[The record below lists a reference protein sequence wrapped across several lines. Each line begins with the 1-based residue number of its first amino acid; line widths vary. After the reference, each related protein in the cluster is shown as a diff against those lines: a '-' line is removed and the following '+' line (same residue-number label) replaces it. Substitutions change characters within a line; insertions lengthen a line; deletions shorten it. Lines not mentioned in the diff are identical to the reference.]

1 MKKIKGY
8 IFSRPFFDERAP
20 QHIQNIIIREFCK
33 KEKLH
38 YNLSAVEYAMSN
50 SHKTLYQLIN
60 DLKNLDGIVAYSVFQ
75 LPIDNIE
82 KRKEELEQAI
92 MQSKQLVVDTQNK
105 INALS
110 GALQQCDLFISEI
123 QELNKDQTYNDVNI
137 DDVANEEG
145 ESDGGEN

>member
-1 MKKIKGY
+1 MMT
-8 IFSRPFFDERAP
+8 F
-20 QHIQNIIIREFCK
+20 N
-33 KEKLH
+33 
-38 YNLSAVEYAMSN
+38 N
-50 SHKTLYQLIN
+50 S
-60 DLKNLDGIVAYSVFQ
+60 
-75 LPIDNIE
+75 PIDNIE

-145 ESDGGEN
+145 ESDGGQN